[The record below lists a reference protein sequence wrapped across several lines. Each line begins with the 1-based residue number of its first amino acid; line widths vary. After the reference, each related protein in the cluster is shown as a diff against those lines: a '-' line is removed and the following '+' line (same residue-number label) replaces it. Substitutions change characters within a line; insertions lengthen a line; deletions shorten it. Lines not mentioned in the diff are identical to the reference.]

1 MTSCCKLFCLILM
14 SAFAL
19 FAPTHSKA
27 LPLDAEAVVNEVQK
41 TYGALTS
48 LSAKFNQTIMLPGRP
63 GGREGRGT
71 AVFLQPSFMRWQYN
85 APEKQLFLND
95 GSFLTIY
102 QEQQKQMVLAPV
114 GSMDQ
119 DLTHLI
125 FSGSAPLADTFDIQS
140 APQDAMPLLTDKTL
154 RVVRL
159 VPKKTHN
166 QVSVLYLAIGL
177 DNLIH
182 AIRMQDHFETVT
194 DIHFFDIRPDS
205 LDVSS
210 TEKRRRLI
218 MDLFTFTPPADTDI
232 IQQ

>member
-1 MTSCCKLFCLILM
+1 MVS
-14 SAFAL
+14 
-19 FAPTHSKA
+19 
-27 LPLDAEAVVNEVQK
+27 EVQK

-48 LSAKFNQTIMLPGRP
+48 LSAKFNQTIILPGRP
-63 GGREGRGT
+63 GGRQGRGT
-71 AVFLQPSFMRWQYN
+71 AVFLQPSFMRWQYDT
-85 APEKQLFLND
+85 PEKQLFLND

-140 APQDAMPLLTDKTL
+140 APQEAMPFLTEEKL

-182 AIRMQDHFETVT
+182 DIRMHDHFETVT
-194 DIHFFDIRPDS
+194 DIHFFDIRPNS
-205 LDVSS
+205 LDIS
-210 TEKRRRLI
+210 TPEKRRRLI
-218 MDLFTFTPPADTDI
+218 MDLFTFTPPPGTDI

>member
-1 MTSCCKLFCLILM
+1 MTSCCLCFCFTLM
-14 SAFAL
+14 SVLAL
-19 FAPTHSKA
+19 FSPAPASA
-27 LPLDAEAVVNEVQK
+27 RSLDAVAIVGEVQK

-48 LSAKFNQTIMLPGRP
+48 LSAQFNQTIILPGRP
-63 GGREGRGT
+63 SGRQGHGT
-71 AVFLQPSFMRWQYN
+71 AVFLQPSFMRWEYDT
-85 APEKQLFLND
+85 PEKQLFFND

-125 FSGSAPLADTFDIQS
+125 FSGSAPLADTFAVQS
-140 APQDAMPLLTDKTL
+140 APPEAMPLLTDKTL

-166 QVSVLYLAIGL
+166 QVSVLYLAIGP

-182 AIRMQDHFETVT
+182 AIRMHDHFETVT
-194 DIHFFDIRPDS
+194 DIHFFDIRRDF

-210 TEKRRRLI
+210 PEKRRRLI
-218 MDLFTFTPPADTDI
+218 MDLFTFTPPAGTDI